1 MDKPLEITFRNL
13 DRSEA
18 LSSLIEEKCGMLERF
33 YHHIISLHVTVEAP
47 HRRHLKGNAYRVV
60 IEAHVPGKHLVTGK
74 SPGRNIR
81 HENLIATVNDSFQAI
96 ARQLEDYAR
105 IQRGDVK
112 RHKMALQ
119 DSL

>member
-18 LSSLIEEKCGMLERF
+18 LASFIEEKCAMLEHF

-60 IEAHVPGKHLVTGK
+60 IEAHVPGKNLVTGK
-74 SPGRNIR
+74 SPGREMR
-81 HENLIATVNDSFQAI
+81 HKNLIAAVNDSFQAMS
-96 ARQLEDYAR
+96 RQLEDYASIR
-105 IQRGDVK
+105 RGDVK
-112 RHKMALQ
+112 HRENLNI
-119 DSL
+119 S